1 MSGVWREQS
10 IPMVDRACALEAFA
24 AIGGHVTTASSSMLQ
39 VQMNG
44 QDWTVRHVNGRSL
57 CVTTREEECAP
68 PGSLN

>member
-24 AIGGHVTTASSSMLQ
+24 AIGGHVTTASSSCFR
-39 VQMNG
+39 NDEWR
-44 QDWTVRHVNGRSL
+44 DWTVRHVNGRYS
-57 CVTTREEECAP
+57 VRYNARGACAP